1 MWSKFDI
8 SSPLKL
14 KQAAQAV
21 GIFEVKKIGVTTI
34 ILLIIIQE
42 IIIILK
48 LFKTIKDR
56 VTKVLRELIFP
67 NNVPEFQIQIKSKS
81 EPMDTFENFQTTAS
95 DETPQPKN

>member
-67 NNVPEFQIQIKSKS
+67 NNVPEFQIQIKS
-81 EPMDTFENFQTTAS
+81 TFGHI
-95 DETPQPKN
+95 